1 MGKVYTL
8 NSTECITSDDV
19 TAKKSNV
26 LAGTKTITSDSDN
39 VIVNGTMPDNTTRTS
54 NGSVPGI
61 NNAYPDI
68 PTREGDG
75 LQIGNDTS
83 GTLRIN
89 IMPPRG
95 YYPGGGGSYVNR
107 PTSDFGDASADKV
120 LADST
125 FTSTAGIKRAGTMAN
140 VASLDLAKS
149 IASDSKSAYFRM
161 TNGAHINNAS
171 SGYPE
176 VYTAL
181 SNFGDAAASDVS
193 ASKTFTSSAGLKK
206 TGTLAER
213 GQSQSGN
220 PVWCNTYLA
229 INKLPEGIY
238 RKNGADWAPEAR
250 CTADQLRSAL
260 GITADKIV
268 SGQSIAGVSGNKH
281 PYGYIV
287 GDVTSDTSAAFYDSS
302 NFYMCRF
309 NLPFE
314 PMVGYVIH
322 YHSSNRLRDI
332 TVFAPDNRGAKFARM
347 MNFNQARM
355 GGNYSYGF
363 AQGEHGAQCGK
374 GDCIIPVAYGNSSY
388 QYFFAGYY

>member
-68 PTREGDG
+68 PTREGDA

-107 PTSDFGDASADKV
+107 PASDFGDASADKV
-120 LADST
+120 LAGST
-125 FTSTAGIKRAGTMAN
+125 FTSTAGIKTAGTMPN

-149 IASDSKSAYFRM
+149 IGSDGKSAYFRM

-181 SNFGDAAASDVS
+181 SNFGDATASDVS
-193 ASKTFTSSAGLKK
+193 ASKTFTSSAGLEK
-206 TGTLAER
+206 TIT
-213 GQSQSGN
+213 
-220 PVWCNTYLA
+220 
-229 INKLPEGIY
+229 K
-238 RKNGADWAPEAR
+238 RK
-250 CTADQLRSAL
+250 
-260 GITADKIV
+260 
-268 SGQSIAGVSGNKH
+268 
-281 PYGYIV
+281 
-287 GDVTSDTSAAFYDSS
+287 SS
-302 NFYMCRF
+302 
-309 NLPFE
+309 L
-314 PMVGYVIH
+314 V
-322 YHSSNRLRDI
+322 
-332 TVFAPDNRGAKFARM
+332 
-347 MNFNQARM
+347 
-355 GGNYSYGF
+355 
-363 AQGEHGAQCGK
+363 
-374 GDCIIPVAYGNSSY
+374 
-388 QYFFAGYY
+388 